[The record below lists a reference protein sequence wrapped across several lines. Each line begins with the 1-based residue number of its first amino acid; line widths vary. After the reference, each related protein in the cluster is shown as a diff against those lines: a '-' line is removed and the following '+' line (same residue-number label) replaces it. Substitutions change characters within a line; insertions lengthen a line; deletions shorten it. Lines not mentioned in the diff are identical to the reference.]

1 MSAMVVDHCP
11 TLEFYG
17 FVLDGHLHISP
28 TNIDPGT
35 RIKSSRKASEE
46 E

>member
-1 MSAMVVDHCP
+1 MSTMVVDHCP

-17 FVLDGHLHISP
+17 FVLDGHISP